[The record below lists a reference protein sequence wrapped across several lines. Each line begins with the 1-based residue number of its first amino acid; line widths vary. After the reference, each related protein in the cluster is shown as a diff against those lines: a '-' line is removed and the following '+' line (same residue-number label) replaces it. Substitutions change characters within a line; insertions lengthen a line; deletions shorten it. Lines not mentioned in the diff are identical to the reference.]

1 MDTSSRKA
9 LTNTKHKTNTS
20 QGHHQGVLTRLP
32 SKLLVTLLHTTS
44 PSNSTPTSSSS
55 NSPHTHL
62 CFSLS
67 SSNSSSSSSS
77 SVVRMSSMGCNNR
90 ARAMKISSKSRLKII
105 SRVLT
110 LSTQGCH
117 WKRLRMARSKEEQQE
132 PKVPL
137 ASLPKQSHLIIII
150 MLIQSLRNQ
159 EGIVIK
165 DRLTSL
171 SKTSSRTSQAIPR
184 QDRVSTRRRTL
195 AVSSSFQTALS

>member
-1 MDTSSRKA
+1 MDTSSPKA

-32 SKLLVTLLHTTS
+32 SKQLVSLLHTTS

-67 SSNSSSSSSS
+67 SNSNSSSSS
-77 SVVRMSSMGCNNR
+77 SVVRMSSMGCKNR

-117 WKRLRMARSKEEQQE
+117 WKRLRMARSKEEEE

-137 ASLPKQSHLIIII
+137 ASRPKQSHLIIII

-184 QDRVSTRRRTL
+184 QDQVSTRRRTL
-195 AVSSSFQTALS
+195 AVSSRFQTALS